1 MNIMSIE
8 KWMFERRLRPETLS
22 HFLCELDN
30 NGNLDMP
37 VHSVHGEHY
46 FTVTRNFDGG
56 AKYVVSPSSAHSSL
70 CLYGLPQAF
79 NSVIIGNSITVV
91 EGPADVFVHHQSKI
105 HSCVSSLSARISNF
119 QANLLS
125 LFADT
130 IYILFDGDAA
140 GEEAAQRIT
149 SKKIFPKTTKVL
161 AATIAGHD
169 PASFY
174 ASGGDLRA
182 VRYLMEQYAQ
192 SLSYVKFS
200 PSLKTIERIP
210 KD

>member
-1 MNIMSIE
+1 MSIE
-8 KWMFERRLRPETLS
+8 RWTFERRIRPETLA
-22 HFLCELDN
+22 HFLCEVDK
-30 NGNLDMP
+30 NGNLEMP
-37 VHSVHGEHY
+37 VHSTHGEHY

-79 NSVIIGNSITVV
+79 NSVIIGNCITVV

-105 HSCVSSLSARISNF
+105 HSCVSSLSARISTF

-130 IYILFDGDAA
+130 VYVLFDGDAA
-140 GEEAAQRIT
+140 GEEAAKRIST
-149 SKKIFPKTTKVL
+149 KEIFPKKTKVL
-161 AATIAGHD
+161 AATIVGHD
-169 PASFY
+169 PASYY
-174 ASGGDLRA
+174 AAGGDLRA
-182 VRYLMEQYAQ
+182 VRHLMEQYAQ
-192 SLSYVKFS
+192 SLSYVRLS
-200 PSLKTIERIP
+200 PSLKILEKIA